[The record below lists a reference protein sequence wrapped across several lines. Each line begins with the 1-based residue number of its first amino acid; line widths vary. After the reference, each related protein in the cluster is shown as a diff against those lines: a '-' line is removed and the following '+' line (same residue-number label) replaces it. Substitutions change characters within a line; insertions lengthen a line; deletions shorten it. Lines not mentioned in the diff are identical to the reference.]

1 MSPDPQAS
9 ANGKRSDFSL
19 VFRQLPEWRETLL
32 NSSVELGPSDLTG
45 ADAAGLQLLLS
56 ALLESDGRLK
66 LNLEGLPKTDS
77 LWSRLGMD
85 DLADAQQV
93 FEGHR
98 LVGLRPLVAAT
109 G

>member
-1 MSPDPQAS
+1 MSSDPQAS
-9 ANGKRSDFSL
+9 SNERRSDSSL

-66 LNLEGLPKTDS
+66 LNLEGLKTDS

-85 DLADAQQV
+85 DLADAQPV
-93 FEGHR
+93 FEGDR
-98 LVGLRPLVAAT
+98 LVGLRPLVAVS